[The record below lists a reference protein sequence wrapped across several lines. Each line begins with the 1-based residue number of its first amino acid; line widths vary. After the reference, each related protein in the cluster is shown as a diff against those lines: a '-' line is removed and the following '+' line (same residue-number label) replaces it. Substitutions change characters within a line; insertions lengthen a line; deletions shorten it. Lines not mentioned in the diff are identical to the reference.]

1 MVNLIAEHDVVVEL
15 VQQEFSAERV
25 AGELERLLPESAAR
39 AAMLAEFR
47 DVRRKLE
54 PGKAEANASERAARA
69 VFGVL
74 DGRMENQA

>member
-1 MVNLIAEHDVVVEL
+1 
-15 VQQEFSAERV
+15 
-25 AGELERLLPESAAR
+25 
-39 AAMLAEFR
+39 MLAEFC

-54 PGKAEANASERAARA
+54 PGEAEANASERAARA